1 VKFIAT
7 DVFGN
12 TVVGSLSAWSHVQ
25 TRHPEM
31 IGREDQVKVAIE
43 QPVSVHQDD
52 TPNVSLFTGQ
62 VITTGFW
69 KDSFPVAV
77 VEYIKSG
84 NGYLK
89 TAYLSTLGPRGT
101 KIWP

>member
-1 VKFIAT
+1 MKFIAT

-12 TVVGSLSAWSHVQ
+12 SVVGSLSAWSHVESH
-25 TRHPEM
+25 HPEM
-31 IGREDQVKVAIE
+31 VGREDQVKVAIE
-43 QPVSVHQDD
+43 QPVSVHRGEAPD
-52 TPNVSLFTGQ
+52 VSLFKGQ

-77 VEYIKSG
+77 VEHIKSG

-89 TAYLSTLGPRGT
+89 TAYLSTLDPRGT